1 MVMRIPPVT
10 GREIAKTPAD
20 PSPFSYSGKYQD
32 AIRDIAIKNAQ
43 KSIEDGTMGSPYL
56 SSNESI
62 ILSTNNV
69 FVNTVP
75 AEAILTNERL
85 MLIDTRHAELRP
97 QDIPFH
103 AIETVTIGENTASDP
118 VLSLSLVT
126 GPGLTLSMGIVFP
139 QQPKMRRVAER
150 DEWANRLK
158 ELSIVTMREGGS
170 KSVEILP
177 PWVPGPLPDEAGE
190 KAVPAPETGAESGF
204 RNPPLMPRKP
214 REPAAPKNRMAIT
227 AVAVVIIVIA
237 LVAGAYL
244 FAPSLLGTGRS
255 PLTPITPE
263 PVAVPTEIMTT
274 VATPVVPA
282 TVTVPPTAG
291 APAVPEII
299 IPQNGVWVLVKYDG
313 PYSGTA
319 GAPERVRT
327 INATGTNA
335 YQLSARNEMILAT
348 IQKMD
353 NTGGKM
359 TVEIY
364 SEGKQ
369 VRSGSVSA
377 PKGLVSIS
385 ADLRTT

>member
-1 MVMRIPPVT
+1 
-10 GREIAKTPAD
+10 
-20 PSPFSYSGKYQD
+20 
-32 AIRDIAIKNAQ
+32 
-43 KSIEDGTMGSPYL
+43 MGSPYL

-69 FVNTVP
+69 IVNTVP

-103 AIETVTIGENTASDP
+103 AIETVTIGENTASNP

-126 GPGLTLSMGIVFP
+126 GPGVTLSMGIVFP

-158 ELSIVTMREGGS
+158 ELSIVTVREGGA

-177 PWVPGPLPDEAGE
+177 PWVPGPLPEEAGTN
-190 KAVPAPETGAESGF
+190 AAPEPAADEESKF
-204 RNPPLMPRKP
+204 RNPPLMPRKS
-214 REPAAPKNRMAIT
+214 REPAAPKNRMAI
-227 AVAVVIIVIA
+227 AVVAIVIVVIA

-244 FAPSLLGTGRS
+244 FAPSLLGIGRS
-255 PLTPITPE
+255 PLTPVTPV
-263 PVAVPTEIMTT
+263 PTAVPADTITT
-274 VATPVVPA
+274 VATPVITATTTVPA
-282 TVTVPPTAG
+282 SAAATAV
-291 APAVPEII
+291 AQII

-319 GAPERVRT
+319 GAPERFRT

-353 NTGGKM
+353 NTGGKL
-359 TVEIY
+359 TVELY
-364 SEGKQ
+364 NEGKL
-369 VRSGSVSA
+369 VRSGSVSS
-377 PKGLVSIS
+377 PKGMVSIS
-385 ADLRTT
+385 ADLRTP

>member
-1 MVMRIPPVT
+1 
-10 GREIAKTPAD
+10 
-20 PSPFSYSGKYQD
+20 
-32 AIRDIAIKNAQ
+32 
-43 KSIEDGTMGSPYL
+43 MGSPYL

-69 FVNTVP
+69 IVNTVP

-85 MLIDTRHAELRP
+85 MLVDTRHAELRP

-126 GPGLTLSMGIVFP
+126 GPGVTLSMGIVFP

-158 ELSIVTMREGGS
+158 ELSIVTVREGGA

-177 PWVPGPLPDEAGE
+177 PWVPGPLPEEAGTNT
-190 KAVPAPETGAESGF
+190 APEPAADEESKF
-204 RNPPLMPRKP
+204 RNPPLMPRKS
-214 REPAAPKNRMAIT
+214 REPAAPKNRMAIA
-227 AVAVVIIVIA
+227 AVAIVIVVIA

-244 FAPSLLGTGRS
+244 FAPSLLGIGRS
-255 PLTPITPE
+255 PLTPVTPV
-263 PVAVPTEIMTT
+263 PTAVPPETITT
-274 VATPVVPA
+274 VAPPVITATTTVPA
-282 TVTVPPTAG
+282 NAAAT
-291 APAVPEII
+291 AVPQII

-319 GAPERVRT
+319 GAPERFRT

-353 NTGGKM
+353 NTGGKL
-359 TVEIY
+359 TVELY
-364 SEGKQ
+364 NEGKL
-369 VRSGSVSA
+369 VRSGSVSS
-377 PKGLVSIS
+377 PKGMVSIS
-385 ADLRTT
+385 ADLRTP

>member
-1 MVMRIPPVT
+1 VSYPDHHVA
-10 GREIAKTPAD
+10 GPAGHHR
-20 PSPFSYSGKYQD
+20 S
-32 AIRDIAIKNAQ
+32 IRVIAIENAQ

-69 FVNTVP
+69 IVNTVP

-103 AIETVTIGENTASDP
+103 AIETVTIGENSASDP

-126 GPGLTLSMGIVFP
+126 GPGVTLSMGIVFP
-139 QQPKMRRVAER
+139 QQPRVRRVAER

-158 ELSIVTMREGGS
+158 ELSIVTMREGGA

-177 PWVPGPLPDEAGE
+177 PWVPGPLPEEAGE
-190 KAVPAPETGAESGF
+190 KTGPAPAAEAESKF

-214 REPAAPKNRMAIT
+214 REPAASKNRTAIT
-227 AVAVVIIVIA
+227 AAVIVIIIIA
-237 LVAGAYL
+237 LVAGVYL
-244 FAPSLLGTGRS
+244 FAPSLMGISRS
-255 PLTPITPE
+255 PLTPVTPE
-263 PVAVPTEIMTT
+263 PTVVPTEIMTP
-274 VATPVVPA
+274 VATPVVTATAAVPA
-282 TVTVPPTAG
+282 TAG
-291 APAVPEII
+291 TPAVPEII
-299 IPQNGVWVLVKYDG
+299 IPQNGVWVFVKYDG

-319 GAPERVRT
+319 GAPERIRT

-335 YQLSARNEMILAT
+335 YQLSARNEMVLAT

-353 NTGGKM
+353 NTGGKLI
-359 TVEIY
+359 VEIY
-364 SEGKQ
+364 NEGKL
-369 VRSGSVSA
+369 VRSGSVSS
-377 PKGLVSIS
+377 PKGTVSIG
-385 ADLRTT
+385 ADLKTP